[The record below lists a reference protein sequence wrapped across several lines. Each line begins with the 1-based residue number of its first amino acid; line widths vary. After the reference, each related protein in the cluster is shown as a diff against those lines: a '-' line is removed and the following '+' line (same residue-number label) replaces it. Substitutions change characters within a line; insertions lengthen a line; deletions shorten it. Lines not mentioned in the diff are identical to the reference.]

1 MDFGPVISHYG
12 PEQAIEDGML
22 VEVPAHVRNCHAIH
36 ARTFITSNLWRLI
49 EDENEH
55 VQDGNL
61 SMLLIEASR
70 SFRSGDTSD
79 MMRTDIRGT
88 FVVPWVTVWGVI
100 DGAGVTLMLPEDY

>member
-1 MDFGPVISHYG
+1 MEVVYTYTA
-12 PEQAIEDGML
+12 EEAIEDGVL
-22 VEVPAHVRNCHAIH
+22 VEVPAATRERFAIR
-36 ARTFITSNLWRLI
+36 ARTLVTANLWQLI
-49 EDENEH
+49 EDPDED

-61 SMLLIEASR
+61 SMLLAEASR
-70 SFRSGDTSD
+70 SFRAGDTSD